1 MAHRDHNLTPI
12 SIPASLDHS
21 GDAQPA
27 QSALRHK
34 SSHARPQFEPASA
47 RSGGLLG
54 KMFRKGPPKHPKL
67 NPVGISSKDYFANE
81 PMSAP
86 AQPDPSAQRSSSKG
100 AKLTRKLSALSP
112 PIAQTASP
120 QSLTPQSAAA
130 SAFPAA
136 AHECFSDSDMDR
148 IMSSPPATANQ
159 IRHPRLHQPMHGL
172 SEKNSSDLCA
182 STVSHPRRQRP
193 SRLNL
198 AQDAPAPAVSSK
210 NPHDDNEPAG
220 DRKRRGSLWRTKL
233 SFTNVR
239 RPETRRQRHQ
249 SFDSNAVDIA
259 AHPRLYSESPLV
271 SLPVAAPATAHGRSS
286 DSSNQLLA
294 EALAEAGI
302 DISGPRSAAAGS
314 TAYSGFDSAPDPSA
328 DDMSSLSAIDKDFL
342 LTIQRNSAL
351 EARRQRRRETR
362 RSTLSFL
369 ASGDGHRST
378 PFPASPLPAIP
389 ARQPA
394 TSEHENP
401 RNNASCSQ
409 SHAGEQR
416 SAPAQDH
423 HQPASQ
429 TTDSASAAD
438 EHQTTVSEPP
448 VTAGDCSNDATAA
461 PPKKPRPTSA
471 DSLTFADAQAPSS
484 SRSARSSMDEL
495 QPSASASPQ
504 RVALSQIGEA
514 VVKESISRAALALSA
529 TEPHASPNASHS
541 GAALPPPTATTASDT
556 CVPPVPPLP
565 QHIVAQSRKPM
576 LLDPPLPLESARP
589 GTARARNS
597 PRMVPDNRKYRG
609 STSVMPSALHLEDRI
624 PPSSLDMALLM
635 SASSK
640 PQETCAADSIDA
652 QAAKLQRYCMASSAA
667 DLSYSPTSDD
677 ASALGLGNLSTVE
690 TAKNYGMAYAR
701 KFSHPDAELQSSI
714 TPLDTSS
721 ALLSKSATNLHI
733 RMSMDG
739 RAAFTDASSSV
750 SNSKH
755 GLNRMFSP
763 VIPSRKA
770 PPSDNTPPPTSPTVA
785 SLVGDPLARRK
796 IRDQLASS
804 KAFDR
809 LLEEDDEFTMAISL
823 TPTVAGHK

>member
-1 MAHRDHNLTPI
+1 
-12 SIPASLDHS
+12 
-21 GDAQPA
+21 
-27 QSALRHK
+27 
-34 SSHARPQFEPASA
+34 
-47 RSGGLLG
+47 
-54 KMFRKGPPKHPKL
+54 MFRKGPPKHPKL

-86 AQPDPSAQRSSSKG
+86 AQPNMSTQRSSSKST
-100 AKLTRKLSALSP
+100 KLARKLSALSP
-112 PIAQTASP
+112 PISQTASP

-148 IMSSPPATANQ
+148 IMSSPPATASQ
-159 IRHPRLHQPMHGL
+159 FRHPRFHQPIHDL
-172 SEKNSSDLCA
+172 SEKEGSSPA
-182 STVSHPRRQRP
+182 GSTVSHPRRQRP

-198 AQDAPAPAVSSK
+198 SQDAPASAV
-210 NPHDDNEPAG
+210 NPKTPPVSENDNSEKESGG

-271 SLPVAAPATAHGRSS
+271 SLPVAAPATAHGRSTE
-286 DSSNQLLA
+286 SSNQLLA
-294 EALAEAGI
+294 DALVEAGI

-314 TAYSGFDSAPDPSA
+314 LAYSGFGSALDASA

-369 ASGDGHRST
+369 ASADGHRGTS
-378 PFPASPLPAIP
+378 FPTGPPPAIP
-389 ARQPA
+389 AQQP
-394 TSEHENP
+394 TVSKHENP
-401 RNNASCSQ
+401 RNGTSCSQ

-429 TTDSASAAD
+429 TADSASATD
-438 EHQTTVSEPP
+438 ECQTTVSEPS
-448 VTAGDCSNDATAA
+448 VTAGDCSNDATVTS
-461 PPKKPRPTSA
+461 PKKPRPTSA

-495 QPSASASPQ
+495 RPGASASPQ
-504 RVALSQIGEA
+504 RVALSQISEA

-529 TEPHASPNASHS
+529 TEPNSALNIGHS
-541 GAALPPPTATTASDT
+541 GTTLPVSTAVAAAADT

-565 QHIVAQSRKPM
+565 QHIVSQSRKPVS
-576 LLDPPLPLESARP
+576 LDPPHPLGSARP
-589 GTARARNS
+589 GTARAHNS
-597 PRMVPDNRKYRG
+597 PRMVPDSRKYRG
-609 STSVMPSALHLEDRI
+609 STSVMPSTLHLEDRA

-640 PQETCAADSIDA
+640 NHSLQAEDTYAVDSIDA
-652 QAAKLQRYCMASSAA
+652 QAAKLQRYCIASTTA
-667 DLSYSPTSDD
+667 DLSSAPTSDD
-677 ASALGLGNLSTVE
+677 TSALGLEKPSAE
-690 TAKNYGMAYAR
+690 TTQDYGMTFAR
-701 KFSHPDAELQSSI
+701 KFSHPDAELHSSI
-714 TPLDTSS
+714 LPLDTSS
-721 ALLSKSATNLHI
+721 TLLSKSATNLHI
-733 RMSMDG
+733 RMSMDS
-739 RAAFTDASSSV
+739 RTTFKDASASV
-750 SNSKH
+750 TNSKH
-755 GLNRMFSP
+755 GLNRIFSP
-763 VIPSRKA
+763 VIPSRKNPHA
-770 PPSDNTPPPTSPTVA
+770 DSTPPPTSPTVA